1 MLYFSL
7 IAPAEATV
15 TVPYASYVMYSC
27 SWQINGDEDNETNN
41 YTDTNNIAVV
51 ANNRHAYVILNEKSC
66 NTSTFS

>member
-7 IAPAEATV
+7 VALAIII
-15 TVPYASYVMYSC
+15 VPYARYVMYSC